1 MIGLMLKAFGI
12 KFGRDLK
19 WQGAQFRTVRA
30 EVTRNNLGRVVQ
42 RLILGYKPII

>member
-12 KFGRDLK
+12 KFGRDFK